1 MIKQDTVWLERRI
14 SGDFAAMAQR
24 FSITPMLARMI
35 VNRGVTDEEEMETFL
50 RGGELCD
57 PHLMKDLDLAVE
69 ILTEKIRAG
78 KKIRIIGDYDIDGVS
93 ATYILLKGISRAGGI
108 ADVAIPDRE
117 RDGYGVNVHLI
128 DQAAEA
134 GADTILTCDNGIAAT
149 DAIRHGKE
157 MGLTMIVTDHHD
169 IPYIEDA
176 TGRHEV
182 IPSADAVVNPKQKD
196 CPYPYKGLCGAV
208 VAWKVVQALYEA
220 MGIPAAEADVF
231 YENAAFATI
240 GDVMDLNG
248 ENRTIVRKGLKAL
261 MQTEN
266 YGMRALI
273 LQSGLSGRELTAYHV
288 GFVLG
293 PCINA
298 SGRLDTAKRSL
309 ELLLSESEG
318 EAAKAASEL
327 VALNESRKEMT
338 RRGVMAA
345 EELVEKEGMQKNRVL
360 GVYLPDCHESLAG
373 IIAGR
378 LRESHHRPTYVLTKG
393 EDCVKGSGRSI
404 EEYSMYDELT
414 KVSDLLLKFGG
425 HPMAAGFS
433 LEQQNIDEF
442 FRRLE
447 EGCTLTEEELRKKI
461 RFDMVLPFGY
471 VNERLV
477 EEISLLEPFGK
488 GNPKPLF
495 ALSNVRITAKR
506 LLGKNRNVLKLTLA
520 EGGVSFDAVCFSDP
534 EERLSYIEEK
544 GSEDFSILY
553 YPQINEFRGERSI
566 QLVLEDLR

>member
-57 PHLMKDLDLAVE
+57 PHLMKDLDLTVE

-182 IPSADAVVNPKQKD
+182 IPPADAVVNPKQKD

-261 MQTEN
+261 MQTKN

-273 LQSGLSGRELTAYHV
+273 SQSGLSDRELTAYHV

-309 ELLLSESEG
+309 ELLLAESEG
-318 EAAKAASEL
+318 EAAKIASEL

-338 RRGVMAA
+338 RRGVLAA
-345 EELVEKEGMQKNRVL
+345 EELVEKEGTPKKRVL
-360 GVYLPDCHESLAG
+360 AVYLPDCHESLAG

-378 LRESHHRPTYVLTKG
+378 LRESYHRPTYVLTKG

-433 LEQQNIDEF
+433 LEEQNVNAF
-442 FRRLE
+442 FQRLE
-447 EGCTLTEEELRKKI
+447 EGCTLTEEELREKI

-471 VNERLV
+471 VSERLV

-495 ALSNVRITAKR
+495 ALSNVRVTAKR
-506 LLGKNRNVLKLTLA
+506 LLGKNRNVLKLTLT
-520 EGGVSFDAVCFSDP
+520 EGGFTFDAICFSDP

-544 GSEDFSILY
+544 GEGDFSILY

>member
-108 ADVAIPDRE
+108 ADMAIPDRE

-182 IPSADAVVNPKQKD
+182 IPPADAVVNPKQKD

-433 LEQQNIDEF
+433 LEEQNIDEF

-447 EGCTLTEEELRKKI
+447 EGCTLTEEELREKI

>member
-108 ADVAIPDRE
+108 ADMAIPDRE

-182 IPSADAVVNPKQKD
+182 IPPADAVVNPKQKD

-433 LEQQNIDEF
+433 LEEQNIDEL

-447 EGCTLTEEELRKKI
+447 EGCTLTEEELREKI

>member
-182 IPSADAVVNPKQKD
+182 IPPADAVVNPKQKD

-433 LEQQNIDEF
+433 LEEQNIDEF

-447 EGCTLTEEELRKKI
+447 EGCTLTEEELREKI